1 VRFGVIGAGLMGRLH
16 AENLASR
23 VPGAKLVAV
32 ADIHRDV
39 AASCAAALGVDQ
51 TYESHEA
58 LLAGADVDAVAICTP
73 PDSHAEIIIAAAA
86 SGKHVFC
93 EKPLA
98 ADIDAA
104 AGALK
109 AARGRG
115 VKVQLGFNRRFD
127 HRFRQAQEAIQSGA
141 VGDVYM
147 VHTVSRDPVRRAAEV
162 PRFAPEM
169 FLDTTIHD
177 LDMVRFVTGREVLT
191 VMAVGHP
198 AQSASP
204 RNAVMLLTLEGG
216 AMATIENSWLSAEG
230 YDQRLEVYGSKG
242 VATVANE
249 DEASNQELVAQP
261 FFVQR
266 YFDAYIAEMTAF
278 VECIVRDEGPLVTG
292 EDGLEALRLAH
303 ACRRS
308 YREGRPVALSE
319 IS

>member
-1 VRFGVIGAGLMGRLH
+1 MGRLH

-32 ADIHRDV
+32 ADIHREA
-39 AASCAAALGVDQ
+39 AASCAAATGIDE
-51 TYESHEA
+51 TYESHAE
-58 LLAGADVDAVAICTP
+58 LLASADVDAVAICTP
-73 PDSHAEIIIAAAA
+73 PDSHADIIVASAAA
-86 SGKHVFC
+86 GKHVFC

-98 ADIDAA
+98 AHPDGAFRALVAA
-104 AGALK
+104 QHAGIK
-109 AARGRG
+109 I
-115 VKVQLGFNRRFD
+115 QTGFNRRFD
-127 HRFRQAQEAIQSGA
+127 RRFRQAQDVIRTGSI
-141 VGDVYM
+141 GDVYT

-177 LDMVRFVTGREVLT
+177 LDMVRFVTDAEVLT
-191 VMAVGHP
+191 VIAVGHP
-198 AQSASP
+198 AESASP
-204 RNAVMLLTLEGG
+204 QNAVILLTLEGG
-216 AMATIENSWLSAEG
+216 AMATIENSWLSSKG

-242 VATVANE
+242 MVTVAN
-249 DEASNQELVAQP
+249 DDDGRMQELAAQP

-266 YFDAYIAEMTAF
+266 YFDAYIEEMTAF

-308 YREGRPVALSE
+308 YREGRPVALTE